1 MSAPESQVATIISK
15 RIKLIINAS
24 RDARYHP
31 SGKSARCSGW
41 LTTAQETPT
50 KVVECY
56 SIIRNLTVYLSG
68 PEDVL
73 SLRPLKICV
82 CMYSIFVIVI
92 YVLYMLYL
100 CIITSIFTFS
110 TKPAGTSEISRKHRI
125 SISKN
130 RQVQPIPQLLHF
142 EVPPCKADLRPANP
156 QFDATTIGRH
166 ENSCCSWPW
175 PPGKRPTKRD
185 KKRNTGGIKG
195 HFIMSC
201 ILLWI
206 YMTSHLSRNTNGK
219 DDEMAGSRWF
229 PPKSLP
235 RLVWYK

>member
-1 MSAPESQVATIISK
+1 M
-15 RIKLIINAS
+15 
-24 RDARYHP
+24 Y
-31 SGKSARCSGW
+31 
-41 LTTAQETPT
+41 
-50 KVVECY
+50 
-56 SIIRNLTVYLSG
+56 VY
-68 PEDVL
+68 V
-73 SLRPLKICV
+73 KTNI
-82 CMYSIFVIVI
+82 
-92 YVLYMLYL
+92 LYMLYL

-110 TKPAGTSEISRKHRI
+110 TKQAATSEISRKHQI

-175 PPGKRPTKRD
+175 PPGKGQTKRD
-185 KKRNTGGIKG
+185 KKIKKRNTGGIKG

-219 DDEMAGSRWF
+219 DDEKNEMCGSRWF